1 MFVTKKSLSRRALL
15 RGACATVAL
24 PLLDAMVPAFAQSR
38 ARPRPRLACVEIV
51 HGSAGATRYG
61 TLKSLWSPAAT
72 GRDFDLA
79 PTSLASLEPYRRHLT
94 IVSHTDCHQADAFTP
109 NEVGGDHNRSS
120 AVFLTQARPKQTLGS
135 DIHSGVSFDQV
146 YARRFGQDTPIPS
159 LQLAIESDDTG
170 GCHYGY
176 ACVYM
181 GPISWASPTRPLPMI
196 RDPRTV
202 FDELFGGGGT
212 AAQREARE
220 RADRSILDWI
230 TTEVVKLK
238 TDLGPTDRSRLDQYL
253 DDVREVERRIQRVE
267 ARNGAGGAA
276 GAAGAQGAIPPAPV
290 GVPES
295 FAEHV
300 QIMLDLQTLA
310 FASEITRVAS
320 LKLSRDG
327 TGRTYPESGVPDA
340 FHFASH
346 HAEEEARIERLAKIN
361 AYHVSQI
368 AYFLD
373 KLARTPDGD
382 RTLLDNSVVL
392 YGSPM
397 GNPNVHNH
405 KRCPLFLAGHAGGTL
420 AGNLHVRA
428 ADGTPMANVLLT
440 LLHRLGV
447 DDVASF
453 GDSTGEIAI

>member
-1 MFVTKKSLSRRALL
+1 
-15 RGACATVAL
+15 
-24 PLLDAMVPAFAQSR
+24 
-38 ARPRPRLACVEIV
+38 
-51 HGSAGATRYG
+51 
-61 TLKSLWSPAAT
+61 
-72 GRDFDLA
+72 
-79 PTSLASLEPYRRHLT
+79 
-94 IVSHTDCHQADAFTP
+94 
-109 NEVGGDHNRSS
+109 
-120 AVFLTQARPKQTLGS
+120 
-135 DIHSGVSFDQV
+135 
-146 YARRFGQDTPIPS
+146 
-159 LQLAIESDDTG
+159 
-170 GCHYGY
+170 
-176 ACVYM
+176 
-181 GPISWASPTRPLPMI
+181 
-196 RDPRTV
+196 
-202 FDELFGGGGT
+202 
-212 AAQREARE
+212 
-220 RADRSILDWI
+220 
-230 TTEVVKLK
+230 
-238 TDLGPTDRSRLDQYL
+238 
-253 DDVREVERRIQRVE
+253 
-267 ARNGAGGAA
+267 
-276 GAAGAQGAIPPAPV
+276 
-290 GVPES
+290 
-295 FAEHV
+295 
-300 QIMLDLQTLA
+300 
-310 FASEITRVAS
+310 VAS
-320 LKLSRDG
+320 LQLSRDG